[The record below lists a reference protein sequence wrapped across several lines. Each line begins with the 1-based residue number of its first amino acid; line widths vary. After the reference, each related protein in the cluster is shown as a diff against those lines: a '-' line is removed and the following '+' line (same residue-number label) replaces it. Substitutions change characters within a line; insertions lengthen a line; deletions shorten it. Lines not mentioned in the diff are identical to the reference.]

1 MIHTKEGIIHQI
13 QDKEVLRQQA
23 QEEYIKERNQVDA
36 IINKMIQEDHE
47 MMRINKMK
55 QEQSKQDMILSVNEK
70 NALLKRQRELEEYED
85 QLVKKFQGQQEQ
97 RSNELQA
104 MKEAAEAQRDAIF
117 QKLSEEEA
125 RRRAEYEY
133 IENMRNDLQVQEQEE
148 RARAAE
154 RAEKNKT
161 INKFIT
167 NVESRI
173 YANLSKQLV
182 DNMFGTTCDS
192 STTTCPTS
200 GTAEVEGAQIYWVK
214 DTSTEIITLTITDVD
229 GTTTTMSVPL
239 GDFKF
244 QD

>member
-1 MIHTKEGIIHQI
+1 MKTSMKKLMLVVTILISTLDYNLLASEMVHEFKNPAFSGSGYSQHVLSINQL
-13 QDKEVLRQQA
+13 EV
-23 QEEYIKERNQVDA
+23 
-36 IINKMIQEDHE
+36 
-47 MMRINKMK
+47 
-55 QEQSKQDMILSVNEK
+55 
-70 NALLKRQRELEEYED
+70 QREQKVFD
-85 QLVKKFQGQQEQ
+85 DAK
-97 RSNELQA
+97 S
-104 MKEAAEAQRDAIF
+104 AAA
-117 QKLSEEEA
+117 
-125 RRRAEYEY
+125 
-133 IENMRNDLQVQEQEE
+133 
-148 RARAAE
+148 AAE

-244 QD
+244 

>member
-1 MIHTKEGIIHQI
+1 MKKLMLVVTILISTLDYNLLASEMVHEFKNPAFSGSGYSQHVLSINQL
-13 QDKEVLRQQA
+13 EV
-23 QEEYIKERNQVDA
+23 
-36 IINKMIQEDHE
+36 
-47 MMRINKMK
+47 
-55 QEQSKQDMILSVNEK
+55 
-70 NALLKRQRELEEYED
+70 QREQKVFD
-85 QLVKKFQGQQEQ
+85 DAK
-97 RSNELQA
+97 S
-104 MKEAAEAQRDAIF
+104 AAA
-117 QKLSEEEA
+117 
-125 RRRAEYEY
+125 
-133 IENMRNDLQVQEQEE
+133 
-148 RARAAE
+148 AAE

-244 QD
+244 